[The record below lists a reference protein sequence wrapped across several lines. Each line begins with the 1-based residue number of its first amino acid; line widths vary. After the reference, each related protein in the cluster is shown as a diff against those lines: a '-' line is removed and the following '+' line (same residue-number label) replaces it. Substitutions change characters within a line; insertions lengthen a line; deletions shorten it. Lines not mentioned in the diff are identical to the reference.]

1 MPYKSVEDL
10 LKEEGFLDWY
20 FGTDEDQVAR
30 WTAWIVSSE
39 QNAELARQAYDLL
52 ESIGLAERKEL
63 REEQVK
69 KMWAVIEAR
78 MRNAQK

>member
-1 MPYKSVEDL
+1 MPYESVEDL

-20 FGTDEDQVAR
+20 FGADEDQVAR

-39 QNAELARQAYDLL
+39 QNAGLARQAYDLL

-63 REEQVK
+63 REEEVRK
-69 KMWAVIEAR
+69 LWAAIEGR
-78 MRNAQK
+78 MRHPRK